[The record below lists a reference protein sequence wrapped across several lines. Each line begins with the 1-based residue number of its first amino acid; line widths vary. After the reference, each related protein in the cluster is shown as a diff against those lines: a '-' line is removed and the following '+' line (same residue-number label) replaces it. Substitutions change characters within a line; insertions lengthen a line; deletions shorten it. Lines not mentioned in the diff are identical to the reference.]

1 MERLMRHP
9 EKSHI
14 KVPSTDPNP
23 NLNPSPSPSPN
34 PIPNPNCA
42 LLPDPPSL
50 SLLVLSFLPTFESL
64 FSLLPSLPSFIPQVK
79 FQDIDPHGEVL
90 VKFTVNIYWAMQFQV
105 MREEEVQRTAMRRGR
120 EGRAG
125 GKGDELAWRGG

>member
-1 MERLMRHP
+1 
-9 EKSHI
+9 
-14 KVPSTDPNP
+14 
-23 NLNPSPSPSPN
+23 
-34 PIPNPNCA
+34 
-42 LLPDPPSL
+42 
-50 SLLVLSFLPTFESL
+50 
-64 FSLLPSLPSFIPQVK
+64 VK

-125 GKGDELAWRGG
+125 GKDNELAGKGGGRGRGGGDPAVGWGEGGDRVSAFPGNCGV